1 MRTGGGHLGEVLGN
15 GAEGL
20 MLLVGEDEGELALV
34 HAIHV
39 DLLMVESG

>member
-1 MRTGGGHLGEVLGN
+1 MAISVRYVCN

-20 MLLVGEDEGELALV
+20 VLLVGEDEGELALV